1 MRNDFE
7 RESLNSGCEVL
18 CPSTPSPSQGSM
30 VSLDDAVIAR
40 LEKGGKR
47 YEILVDPDLVDV
59 WKQDPDSV
67 ELDDLL
73 ATDEVWHDA
82 KAGDR
87 PTEEKLVGV
96 FGTIELEECVAKILT
111 DGSVQ
116 LTTEQR
122 KKMVTDKRTAIVAEI
137 AMLAIDPKTK
147 LPHPPHRIDNAL
159 EEARFSVDPF
169 IPVDKQV
176 KDAVNEIRPLIPL
189 SFTTVKLAFKISGA
203 NYGSVLSLVREDVLR
218 EEWLANGDWA
228 FTVEVPAGMKIDYI
242 AKVGKRAADVVVKE
256 LD

>member
-1 MRNDFE
+1 
-7 RESLNSGCEVL
+7 
-18 CPSTPSPSQGSM
+18 M

-47 YEILVDPDLVDV
+47 YEILVDPDLVDP
-59 WKQDPDSV
+59 WKKDPDSV

-96 FGTIELEECVAKILT
+96 FGTTDLAECVAKILM

-116 LTTEQR
+116 LTTDQR
-122 KKMVTDKRTAIVAEI
+122 KKMVADKRTAIIAEI

-147 LPHPPHRIDNAL
+147 LPHPPQRIENAL
-159 EEARFSVDPF
+159 DEARFSVDPF

-176 KDAVNEIRPLIPL
+176 KTAVDEIRPLIPL
-189 SFTTVKLAFKISGA
+189 SFTTVKLAFKISGS
-203 NYGSVLSLVREDVLR
+203 NYGSVLSMVREDILR

-242 AKVGKRAADVVVKE
+242 AKVGKRAPDVVVKE